1 MNTHEIATAIAK
13 ALSDKKAFDVVII
26 DIAEKASFADY
37 FVIATASNDRLLAS
51 LAELAEDK
59 AYELGLE
66 SKGIEGRGG
75 STWMLIDLGD
85 IVVNIFNPTSR
96 DRYALDKI
104 WGDCDIETIE
114 E

>member
-1 MNTHEIATAIAK
+1 MNTHEIATSIAK
-13 ALSDKKAFDVVII
+13 SLSDKKARDVVII

-37 FVIATASNDRLLAS
+37 FVICTATNDRQLGA

-85 IVVNIFNPTSR
+85 IVVNIFNSESR

-104 WGDCDIETIE
+104 WGDCEIETIE